1 MTRLS
6 SQPPLPLAAA
16 MVRRAQVDLQVPDI
30 RIDARLAEG
39 QGSTGAPAQGENGEP
54 PPVTASAKKG
64 ALPPPCAARL
74 PRDISVRPEE
84 AMA

>member
-1 MTRLS
+1 MARLS
-6 SQPPLPLAAA
+6 SRPPLPLAAA

-39 QGSTGAPAQGENGEP
+39 QGSTGATAPEWGRDP

-74 PRDISVRPEE
+74 PRDICVRPEE
-84 AMA
+84 AMV

>member
-1 MTRLS
+1 MARLS
-6 SQPPLPLAAA
+6 SPPPLPLAAA

-30 RIDARLAEG
+30 RIDTRLAEG
-39 QGSTGAPAQGENGEP
+39 QGSTGAPAPGWDSDP
-54 PPVTASAKKG
+54 PPVTASVKKG

-74 PRDISVRPEE
+74 PRDICVRPEE